1 MIILNVISYPNH
13 SGIEATWLDQTQAPD
28 IETPG
33 KAAIIG
39 EDGVEISPAEPASI
53 QKGAIT
59 ETQIKCVSYHPTQMQ
74 MFRDDAAA
82 LGTDLTEYESLMV
95 EIEAAYIPP
104 APEPV
109 QVPQAITIRQAK
121 LALLSAGLL
130 DDVDAAIAQADR
142 ATQIEWEY
150 ATEVHRN
157 WPTLRSVQG
166 AIGLTDEQVDGL
178 FIRAASL

>member
-1 MIILNVISYPNH
+1 MIKLTIIKYTNANAL
-13 SGIEATWLDQTQAPD
+13 EATWTDEDDKQVHCQAYAD
-28 IETPG
+28 
-33 KAAIIG
+33 
-39 EDGVEISPAEPASI
+39 V
-53 QKGAIT
+53 
-59 ETQIKCVSYHPTQMQ
+59 QMD
-74 MFRDDAAA
+74 MLRSDVAR
-82 LGTDLTEYESLMV
+82 LGGDLTEYEPLLAEV
-95 EIEAAYIPP
+95 EANIQP
-104 APEPV
+104 ADPILV
-109 QVPQAITIRQAK
+109 QVPQVITIRQAK

-166 AIGLTDEQVDGL
+166 AVGLTDEQVDEL

>member
-1 MIILNVISYPNH
+1 MIKLTIIKYTNANAL
-13 SGIEATWLDQTQAPD
+13 EATWTDEDDKQVHCQAYAD
-28 IETPG
+28 
-33 KAAIIG
+33 
-39 EDGVEISPAEPASI
+39 V
-53 QKGAIT
+53 
-59 ETQIKCVSYHPTQMQ
+59 QMD
-74 MFRDDAAA
+74 MLRSDVAR
-82 LGTDLTEYESLMV
+82 LGGDLTEYESLLAEV
-95 EIEAAYIPP
+95 EANIQP
-104 APEPV
+104 ADPILV

-142 ATQIEWEY
+142 TTQIEWEY

-166 AIGLTDEQVDGL
+166 AVGLTDEQVDEL